1 MEIGLAESEDLQN
14 GRCDF
19 LRSNAFFY
27 SGPDTEFRL
36 CPNLGQPHRF
46 RRPLREETVSP
57 QPDHS
62 DQNYVRIA
70 VRSYA
75 MPLDFR
81 LVWITVVWDFY
92 LELVAY
98 AESGLDQGE
107 FRN

>member
-1 MEIGLAESEDLQN
+1 MPFSIAAPTQN
-14 GRCDF
+14 FVCVRIWAN
-19 LRSNAFFY
+19 LI
-27 SGPDTEFRL
+27 EFR
-36 CPNLGQPHRF
+36 GTQ
-46 RRPLREETVSP
+46 REETVSP
-57 QPDHS
+57 QLDHS

-70 VRSYA
+70 VRSCA